1 MLTAGLPSEAIE
13 LAAHH
18 GDSIDLLLTDIVMPE
33 MSGTKLATQLRN
45 ARPQLRVIYTSGY
58 VAQPG
63 ELPDDATFISK
74 PYTRTNLLAA
84 VSTAPQ

>member
-1 MLTAGLPSEAIE
+1 
-13 LAAHH
+13 
-18 GDSIDLLLTDIVMPE
+18 MPG
-33 MSGTKLATQLRN
+33 MSGTKLAAQLRN
-45 ARPQLRVIYTSGY
+45 ARPELRVIYTSGY

-84 VSTAPQ
+84 VSTALQ